1 MSSKTP
7 LSKSQIAALAE
18 IERRRRQGE
27 LVGGLAHFQAKYRD
41 KPHLFACEC
50 LRWPAG
56 DGPTP
61 YQLEVLEAIPQEKR
75 VTVRGPHGLG
85 KTSLAAW
92 ALLWFA
98 LTRDGGD
105 WKAPT
110 TASAWRQ
117 LTKYLWPEVHKW
129 ARRVDWECV
138 GRKPFDARRELLSMS
153 LRLDSGEAFALAS
166 DDPNSIEGAHASSLF
181 YVFDEAK
188 AIGDPIW
195 DAAEGAFAAPDTG
208 EVYALAISTPGAPLG
223 RFYDLHSRKPGF
235 EDWWVRHV
243 KVEEAIAAGRIGP
256 DWVEQ
261 RRLQWGEQSAIFQNR
276 VLGEFAADEQNSVIP
291 LALVE
296 RANDRWREWDEGGR
310 VLEGGLEAIGVDVA
324 RSGSDRTVLAF
335 RVGNTITRLE
345 DYVKADTMETAGRV
359 TAALRNGGL
368 AVVDVIGI
376 GAGVVDRLRE
386 QGLPVLA
393 FNAGARSD
401 LFDRSGEWSFVDCR
415 AAAWWGLRERLEADE
430 VALPPDDRLTGDL
443 VAPTWQAVSGG
454 KIRVESKE
462 KIVGRLGR
470 LASGGTST
478 DYGDA
483 VVMAFWEEPVLWGLI

>member
-1 MSSKTP
+1 
-7 LSKSQIAALAE
+7 LQIRAQAE
-18 IERRRRQGE
+18 LERRRRSGE
-27 LVGGLAHFQAKYRD
+27 SIGALAHFQDKYRH
-41 KPHLFACEC
+41 KPHEFARDC
-50 LRWPAG
+50 LLWPAG
-56 DGPTP
+56 DGPTG
-61 YQLEVLEAIPQEKR
+61 YQMEVLEAIPAERR

-92 ALLWFA
+92 AILWFA
-98 LTRDGGD
+98 LTRDGQD

-129 ARRVDWECV
+129 SRRLNWERI
-138 GRKPFDARRELLSMS
+138 GREPFDYRRELLTLS
-153 LRLDSGEAFALAS
+153 LRLQSGEAFALATA
-166 DDPNSIEGAHASSLF
+166 DPNSIEGAHATNLF

-188 AIGDPIW
+188 AIGDPLW
-195 DAAEGAFAAPDTG
+195 DAAEGAFAAPEAG

-223 RFYDLHSRKPGF
+223 RFYDLHARKPGF

-256 DWVEQ
+256 EWVEQ
-261 RRLQWGEQSAIFQNR
+261 RRRQWGESSAIYQNR
-276 VLGEFAADEQNSVIP
+276 VAGEFAAEEQNSVIP
-291 LALVE
+291 LALIE
-296 RANDRWREWDEGGR
+296 RSNDRWREWDEGGR
-310 VLEGGLEAIGVDVA
+310 ELQVQLDAIGVDVA

-335 RVGNTITRLE
+335 RSGPITTQLE

-359 TAALRNGGL
+359 AAALRNGGV
-368 AVVDVIGI
+368 AVVDVVGI

-386 QGLPVLA
+386 DGLPVIA
-393 FNAGARSD
+393 FNAGARSE
-401 LFDRSGEWSFVDCR
+401 LFDRSGEWGFADCR
-415 AAAWWGLRERLEADE
+415 AAAWWNLRERLEADE
-430 VALPPDDRLTGDL
+430 IALPPDDRLTGDL

-483 VVMAFWEEPVLWGLI
+483 VVMAFWEEPLLWGLI